1 MTGTGGTSCCPGAGL
16 LPPGDGDRKVRSVM
30 EPLLG
35 VLRRSLDGVLLSRL
49 PAEDTEPLLRRARL
63 DGTSATLMGV
73 VGRALRAAAA
83 AAEDRVVVV
92 AGSLRMKADV
102 AAVAA
107 FGLAVSLVRG

>member
-1 MTGTGGTSCCPGAGL
+1 
-16 LPPGDGDRKVRSVM
+16 M